1 MTPAVNSEYNLVF
14 PTLLV
19 DDIEAAV
26 DFYTS
31 RLGFTLQ
38 FTWGTPSAFAGISL
52 GNVTIHLS
60 KGTPYVNGPSEVAF
74 IISDADEQYA
84 FHQANNVDI
93 TVPIGDRHYGIRDY
107 RVKDPYGNSL
117 VFGHYIYNQGPV
129 IKIERT
135 DVHVRLEKRLAALLE
150 DLAAHKGMTVSSCLE
165 ETLLHTF
172 ERVGDTVASPHTMHT
187 LNYIQELKKKH
198 GIDYDVHG
206 SYRFSE

>member
-1 MTPAVNSEYNLVF
+1 MTPAANTEYNLVF

-26 DFYTS
+26 NFYTS
-31 RLGFTLQ
+31 RLGFTLL
-38 FTWGTPSAFAGISL
+38 FTWGTPATFAGVNL
-52 GNVTIHLS
+52 GNVTVHLA
-60 KGTPYVNGPSEVAF
+60 KDTPYVSGYSETGF

-84 FHQANNVDI
+84 FHQANNVEI
-93 TVPIGDRHYGIRDY
+93 TVPIDDRPYGIRDY

-117 VFGHYIYNQGPV
+117 VFGHYIYNQGPA

-135 DVHVRLEKRLAALLE
+135 DMHIRLEKRLAALLE
-150 DLAAHKGMTVSSCLE
+150 DLAVHKRMTVSECLE

-187 LNYIQELKKKH
+187 LAYIQELKKKH